1 MNSYKQ
7 RIEYL
12 AQSYIA
18 VAKRYRNW
26 DMVKD
31 LIERNKDTEADVK
44 KRIKEILGKWQNT
57 THTKQSITYIQMPL
71 NMQKLKGN
79 WPN

>member
-18 VAKRYRNW
+18 IAQRYRNW
-26 DMVKD
+26 DMVKE
-31 LIERNKDTEADVK
+31 LIERNKDTEIDVK
-44 KRIKEILGKWQNT
+44 KRIKELYARNRPQ
-57 THTKQSITYIQMPL
+57 
-71 NMQKLKGN
+71 
-79 WPN
+79 

>member
-18 VAKRYRNW
+18 IAQRYRNW
-26 DMVKD
+26 DMVKE

-44 KRIKEILGKWQNT
+44 KRIKELYARN
-57 THTKQSITYIQMPL
+57 
-71 NMQKLKGN
+71 
-79 WPN
+79 

>member
-1 MNSYKQ
+1 MNNYKSK
-7 RIEYL
+7 IEYL

-26 DMVKD
+26 DLVKE

-44 KRIKEILGKWQNT
+44 KRIKEILAK
-57 THTKQSITYIQMPL
+57 
-71 NMQKLKGN
+71 
-79 WPN
+79 

>member
-1 MNSYKQ
+1 MNKHKQ

-18 VAKRYRNW
+18 IAQRYRNW
-26 DMVKD
+26 DLVKV

-44 KRIKEILGKWQNT
+44 KRIKEILGK
-57 THTKQSITYIQMPL
+57 
-71 NMQKLKGN
+71 
-79 WPN
+79 

>member
-18 VAKRYRNW
+18 MAKRYRNW
-26 DMVKD
+26 DRAKEQ
-31 LIERNKDTEADVK
+31 IERNKETEADVK
-44 KRIKEILGKWQNT
+44 KRIKEILGK
-57 THTKQSITYIQMPL
+57 
-71 NMQKLKGN
+71 
-79 WPN
+79 